1 MENETLF
8 QPLLRSTR
16 PVAVVEAGAA
26 AFAVVFLVA
35 VPATAFLAAAVVPFL
50 AVEVAALPA
59 AVRLTTVPVLASLVS
74 LLALI
79 RRAVLVA
86 GRDGGARVGAA
97 MRFVFVAVDVP
108 LELELVLE
116 AAVTFLATRVALAF
130 STMLESIR
138 VAVAERDGPEFF
150 SGEAGRAIC
159 DLTGDAGRDRFASR
173 EFEEVGDKTVG
184 RTCALS
190 VARAAR
196 IRFFA
201 FSIFSKSFSLSPEI
215 ASLQRYISVLS
226 TKVFRLTHTSC
237 ALEHVQLPSPQVQER
252 AFVSWGSVELGYPL
266 SRPPVE
272 FLGLLLTLCI

>member
-1 MENETLF
+1 MRNKQNQSSIESTTLL

-16 PVAVVEAGAA
+16 PVAVAEAGAA
-26 AFAVVFLVA
+26 ALAAVFLVV
-35 VPATAFLAAAVVPFL
+35 VPATAFLAIAVVPFL

-59 AVRLTTVPVLASLVS
+59 AARLTTVPVLASLVS

-97 MRFVFVAVDVP
+97 TRLVLVAVLVP

-130 STMLESIR
+130 STMLESIL
-138 VAVAERDGPEFF
+138 VAVAERDEPAFL

-173 EFEEVGDKTVG
+173 EFEEVGDKTWVG

-190 VARAAR
+190 LARAAR

-215 ASLQRYISVLS
+215 ASLQRY
-226 TKVFRLTHTSC
+226 
-237 ALEHVQLPSPQVQER
+237 
-252 AFVSWGSVELGYPL
+252 
-266 SRPPVE
+266 
-272 FLGLLLTLCI
+272 